1 MGTNSSMK
9 ITFYGHFGTLN
20 TGNESTLLAI
30 VSRLRAHSP
39 DCEIACVCSNPE
51 SLTAAQGL
59 DAIKIGG
66 QISQNLEPRRCAR
79 RAAQT
84 AIGGARQEFGQYV
97 RAVRAL
103 RGTDALIIPGTGLLT
118 DAYGMVPWGPYN
130 TFKWTLA
137 ARLRGCKVLVVRS
150 VRGP

>member
-1 MGTNSSMK
+1 MK

-59 DAIKIGG
+59 DAIA
-66 QISQNLEPRRCAR
+66 ISTRSAR
-79 RAAQT
+79 IWNRDAALGERLRT

-118 DAYGMVPWGPYN
+118 DAYGMVPRFPYN
-130 TFKWTLA
+130 TFKRTLA
-137 ARLRGCKVLVVRS
+137 AGSWLQVLVVS
-150 VRGP
+150 VGASP